1 MEYRRNKEKFLQEIE
16 DNSLEELELIYETQ
30 KELYTEEERI
40 IIKTKIDDF
49 KKKE

>member
-40 IIKTKIDDF
+40 IIKTKIDYF